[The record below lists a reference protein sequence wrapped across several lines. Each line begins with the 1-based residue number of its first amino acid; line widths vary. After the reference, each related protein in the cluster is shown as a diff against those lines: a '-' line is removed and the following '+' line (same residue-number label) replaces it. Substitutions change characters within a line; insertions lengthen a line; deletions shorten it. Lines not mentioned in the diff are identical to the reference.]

1 MLSIDNKIILKDEL
15 NKRLM
20 KLFSSCNDY
29 NKLSVIFQIIYTIWY
44 SKNEKLL
51 KRIRIEFEKEKWF
64 EKMIL
69 ERISINYSIK
79 LKSIFL

>member
-1 MLSIDNKIILKDEL
+1 MLLIDNKIVLKDEL
-15 NKRLM
+15 NERLM
-20 KLFSSCNDY
+20 KLFSSCNDN
-29 NKLSVIFQIIYTIWY
+29 NKLSIIFQIIYTIWY
-44 SKNEKLL
+44 SRNDEML
-51 KRIRIEFEKEKWF
+51 KRIRIEFGKEKWF